1 MEERGRRKYGGLDP
15 VDEIRA
21 ELVQSFVGL
30 QLVKHLRVLLLRAV
44 ETALDLLEVELALE
58 GERVDGLAQ
67 ELDIGRV
74 IRVVVVFSH

>member
-1 MEERGRRKYGGLDP
+1 MDP

-44 ETALDLLEVELALE
+44 ETAFDLLEVELALE

>member
-1 MEERGRRKYGGLDP
+1 MYGGLDP

-74 IRVVVVFSH
+74 IRVVIVFSH

>member
-1 MEERGRRKYGGLDP
+1 MYGGLDP
-15 VDEIRA
+15 ADEIRA

-44 ETALDLLEVELALE
+44 ESAFDLLEVELALE

-74 IRVVVVFSH
+74 I

>member
-1 MEERGRRKYGGLDP
+1 MDP
-15 VDEIRA
+15 ADEIRA

-30 QLVKHLRVLLLRAV
+30 QLVKHFRVLLLRAV
-44 ETALDLLEVELALE
+44 ESAFDLLEVELALE

>member
-1 MEERGRRKYGGLDP
+1 MDP
-15 VDEIRA
+15 ADEIRA

-44 ETALDLLEVELALE
+44 ETAFDLLEVELALE

>member
-1 MEERGRRKYGGLDP
+1 MYGGLDP

>member
-1 MEERGRRKYGGLDP
+1 MYGGLDP
-15 VDEIRA
+15 ADEIRA

-44 ETALDLLEVELALE
+44 ESAFDLLEVELALE

>member
-1 MEERGRRKYGGLDP
+1 MYGGLDP

-44 ETALDLLEVELALE
+44 ETAFDLLEVELALE
-58 GERVDGLAQ
+58 GERVHRADGLVQ
-67 ELDIGRV
+67 KLDIGRV
-74 IRVVVVFSH
+74 IGQVVVVFH

>member
-1 MEERGRRKYGGLDP
+1 MDP

>member
-15 VDEIRA
+15 ADEIRA

-44 ETALDLLEVELALE
+44 ETAFDLLEVELALE

>member
-1 MEERGRRKYGGLDP
+1 MEERGGRKYGGLDP

-44 ETALDLLEVELALE
+44 ESAFDLLEVELALE